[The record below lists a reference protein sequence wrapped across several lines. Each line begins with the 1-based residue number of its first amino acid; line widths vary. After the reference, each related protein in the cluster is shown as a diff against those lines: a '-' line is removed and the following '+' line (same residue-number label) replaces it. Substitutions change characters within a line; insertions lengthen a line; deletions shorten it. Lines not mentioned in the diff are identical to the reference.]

1 MEISQLHQCTT
12 KPLKGFNRVFGLNG
26 YQLPAD
32 KDSICK
38 YMPLKRLEADVNN
51 SRITFVSPYTW
62 EDSFETRYYKLKGY
76 SSKLGFVEPSVFC
89 MCLTGK
95 HAANEDAFWRRY
107 APQNDHLVKVYF
119 KIDDLF
125 RILDSFAAKYNAEIY
140 VGEAIYADKEHI
152 EAITPTKN
160 NTFFSSPFEIENYLS
175 LMSLKRGAFRYE
187 NEVRIFVVFRAGIS
201 DDSIVEYHTSKK
213 TQEKLLFVGYSNRNA
228 ANSHSHI
235 GEVRASPYPMIKA
248 QMPKPDK
255 NGVLDR
261 RRKRISKR
269 LLECKVTCSRLFEGC
284 SKCRL

>member
-38 YMPLKRLEADVNN
+38 YMPLKRLETDVNN

-140 VGEAIYADKEHI
+140 VGEAIYADKKHI

-160 NTFFSSPFEIENYLS
+160 HTFFSSPFEIENYLS

>member
-1 MEISQLHQCTT
+1 
-12 KPLKGFNRVFGLNG
+12 
-26 YQLPAD
+26 
-32 KDSICK
+32 
-38 YMPLKRLEADVNN
+38 MPLKRLEADVNN

-76 SSKLGFVEPSVFC
+76 SSKLEFVEPSVFC

-107 APQNDHLVKVYF
+107 APQNDHLVKVYL

-125 RILDSFAAKYNAEIY
+125 HILDSFATKYNAEIY

-187 NEVRIFVVFRAGIS
+187 NEVRIFVVFRDGIS

-213 TQEKLLFVGYSNRNA
+213 TQEKLLFVGYSNSNA

-235 GEVRASPYPMIKA
+235 GEVRVSPYPMIKA

>member
-1 MEISQLHQCTT
+1 MEINQLHKCTA
-12 KPLKGFNRVFGLNG
+12 KLLNGFNRVFGLNG
-26 YQLPAD
+26 YQMPTD

-38 YMPLKRLEADVNN
+38 YMPLKRLETDVNN

-125 RILDSFAAKYNAEIY
+125 RILYSFAAKYNAEIY
-140 VGEAIYADKEHI
+140 VGEAIYADKKHI

-160 NTFFSSPFEIENYLS
+160 HTFFSSPFEIENYLS

-187 NEVRIFVVFRAGIS
+187 NEVRIFVVFRDGVS
-201 DDSIVEYHTSKK
+201 DDSIVEYDTSKK
-213 TQEKLLFVGYSNRNA
+213 MQEKLLFVNYSNNTA
-228 ANSHSHI
+228 TNSPSHI
-235 GEVRASPYPMIKA
+235 EQVRVSPYPMTKA
-248 QMPKPDK
+248 QTPKPDK
-255 NGVLDR
+255 DRVLDR
-261 RRKRISKR
+261 RGKRISKR
-269 LLECKVTCSRLFEGC
+269 LPGFKVTCSRLFEGC